1 MIRGYW
7 WLMVFPLL
15 LIEIAYGGALAQE
28 PSWQETV
35 TNRKR
40 PEVDALG
47 INTGA
52 YRIYPAVGLELV
64 QDDNIFA
71 VNTDE
76 ISDLITHIK
85 PRVDLESDWTRNALN
100 LTVNADIAQYK
111 DTSSE
116 NYEDYLVG
124 IDGRVDIQKGGY
136 LKGETGYAREH
147 VDRNSPNDINGI
159 EPTVYNVSSL
169 SVEYQYNPGRISL
182 RLGGALDRRNYNDV
196 ATLSGTNN
204 NDDQDRDELE
214 ALARIDYEMWAQS
227 SVFFRVRYKSVKYD
241 QQFDENGL
249 QRSSEGNVVEIG
261 IDLPFNGVLF
271 GEIFAGHVTRDYDD
285 SLLESIDLSAGG
297 GALSWQPT
305 GLTTV
310 NVSIAQDVSESI
322 VGISSGIF
330 TTEGKLLVDHELLR
344 NLLLSASLTTSRD
357 DFIGIEREDDYTG
370 FGVGAKYLMNRYL
383 HVSLGYVFEDRD
395 SNTPGGGNNYTN
407 NVLLLAIKGQL

>member
-1 MIRGYW
+1 MILGYR
-7 WLMVFPLL
+7 WLVVFPLL

-28 PSWQETV
+28 LPWHETV
-35 TNRKR
+35 TTRKR

-64 QDDNIFA
+64 HDDNIFA

-116 NYEDYLVG
+116 NYEDYLLG
-124 IDGRVDIQKGGY
+124 IDGRLDIQKGGY
-136 LKGETGYAREH
+136 LKGKTGYARKH

-169 SVEYQYNPGRISL
+169 SVAYQHNPGRISL
-182 RLGGALDRRNYNDV
+182 RLGSELDRRDYNDV
-196 ATLSGTNN
+196 ATLSGTKN
-204 NDDQDRDELE
+204 NDDQDRDELV
-214 ALARIDYEMWAQS
+214 AVARIGYEMWAQS
-227 SVFFRVRYKSVKYD
+227 SVFFRVRYKNVTYD
-241 QQFDENGL
+241 QQFDDNGL
-249 QRSSEGNVVEIG
+249 QRSSDGNVVEIG
-261 IDLPFNGVLF
+261 IDLPFTGVLF
-271 GEIFAGHVTRDYDD
+271 GEIFVGHVTRHYDD
-285 SLLESIDLSAGG
+285 SLLDSINLSAGG
-297 GALSWQPT
+297 GALTWQPT
-305 GLTTV
+305 RLTTV
-310 NVSIAQDVSESI
+310 NVSISQDVSESI
-322 VGISSGIF
+322 VGTSSGIF

-344 NLLLSASLTTSRD
+344 NLLLSASLTTSTD

-370 FGVGAKYLMNRYL
+370 FSVGARYLMNRYL
-383 HVSLGYVFEDRD
+383 HVSLGYVVEDRD
-395 SNTPGGGNNYTN
+395 SNTPGGANSYSDNA
-407 NVLLLAIKGQL
+407 LQLAIKGQL